1 MKLPFMISD
10 DDWKTLAPKKI
21 EQLGQ
26 RKDLDPEQQQFLE
39 IFRVV
44 DLRVEWACGRMVI
57 LNNTVVLLVGLGLIY
72 AATQS
77 PALLSLLMKL
87 IP

>member
-1 MKLPFMISD
+1 MKLPFMISNE
-10 DDWKTLAPKKI
+10 DWKTLAPKKI

-44 DLRVEWACGRMVI
+44 DLRVEWACERMVI
-57 LNNTVVLLVGLGLIY
+57 LNNTVVILLAVFIIY
-72 AATQS
+72 LATQS
-77 PALLSLLMKL
+77 PLGLSLLVKL

>member
-1 MKLPFMISD
+1 MKLPFMISNE
-10 DDWKTLAPKKI
+10 DWKTLAPKKI

-39 IFRVV
+39 IFRIV
-44 DLRVEWACGRMVI
+44 DLRVEWACERMVI
-57 LNNTVVLLVGLGLIY
+57 LNNTVVLLVALCLIF
-72 AATQS
+72 AATTN
-77 PALLSLLMKL
+77 PAVLSILMKL

>member
-1 MKLPFMISD
+1 MKLPFMISNE
-10 DDWKTLAPKKI
+10 DWKTLAPKKI

-57 LNNTVVLLVGLGLIY
+57 LNNAVVILIAVFVIY
-72 AATQS
+72 LATQS
-77 PALLSLLMKL
+77 PLGLSLLVKL